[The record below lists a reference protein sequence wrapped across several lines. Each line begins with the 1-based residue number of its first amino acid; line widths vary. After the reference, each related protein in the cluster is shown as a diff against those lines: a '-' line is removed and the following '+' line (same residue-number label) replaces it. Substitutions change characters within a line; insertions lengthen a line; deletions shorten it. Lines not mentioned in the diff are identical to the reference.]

1 LTLIDFFNYS
11 GIMEA
16 DFKSLE
22 EKITKLISLCDN
34 LREEN
39 IQLRGDLSQ
48 AQQVTDTLKTNML
61 QASNKLEGLLE
72 SMPQSSESLGI
83 ES

>member
-16 DFKSLE
+16 DLKSLQ
-22 EKITKLISLCDN
+22 EKLTKLITLCST

-39 IQLRGDLSQ
+39 IRLRSDLSQ
-48 AQQVTDTLKTNML
+48 SKDYML
-61 QASNKLEGLLE
+61 QASNRLETLLE
-72 SMPQSSESLGI
+72 SLPDDAESMGLK
-83 ES
+83 S

>member
-1 LTLIDFFNYS
+1 MNFFIYS

-16 DFKSLE
+16 DLKSLQ
-22 EKITKLISLCDN
+22 EKITKLITLCST

-48 AQQVTDTLKTNML
+48 AQQDADALKSNMQL
-61 QASNKLEGLLE
+61 ASDKLEVLLE
-72 SMPQSSESLGI
+72 SMPESV
-83 ES
+83 EAS

>member
-1 LTLIDFFNYS
+1 MNFFIYS

-16 DFKSLE
+16 DLKSLQ
-22 EKITKLISLCDN
+22 EKITKLITLCST

-48 AQQVTDTLKTNML
+48 AQQDADALKSNMQL
-61 QASNKLEGLLE
+61 ASDKLEVLFE
-72 SMPQSSESLGI
+72 SMPGSL
-83 ES
+83 EAS

>member
-16 DFKSLE
+16 DLKSLQ
-22 EKITKLISLCDN
+22 EKLTKLITLCST

-39 IQLRGDLSQ
+39 IRLRSDLSQ
-48 AQQVTDTLKTNML
+48 SKDNML
-61 QASNKLEGLLE
+61 QASNRLETLLE
-72 SMPQSSESLGI
+72 SLPDDAESMGLK
-83 ES
+83 S

>member
-1 LTLIDFFNYS
+1 MNFFIYS

-16 DFKSLE
+16 DLKSLQ
-22 EKITKLISLCDN
+22 EKITKLITLCST

-48 AQQVTDTLKTNML
+48 AQQDADALKSNMQL
-61 QASNKLEGLLE
+61 ASDKLEVLLE
-72 SMPQSSESLGI
+72 SMPESL
-83 ES
+83 EAS